1 LKLAD
6 ATKTHPKMTD
16 LSYPAEQVRLYD
28 HDRFITALFAP
39 QHVREH
45 LFALYAFNIE
55 IAKTGEVVSEPL
67 IGQMRLQWWR
77 DTLDRL
83 YAGQDV
89 AHGVARPLGAAIS
102 ACGLARAHFD
112 RLIDARESDLD
123 KIPPADFPALLFYA
137 DGTGAPLVSLALQ
150 LVSGGVST
158 PAEVD
163 AAHFTGSAWA
173 LTGLLRAVPFHAGQR
188 RLYLPADRLAAA
200 GVRTGRLFD
209 LKPEPGLTG
218 VVRDIADTASV
229 YLQNARIA
237 KRAMPLGMR
246 SPLLIAELARLYL
259 ADLKRCGW
267 DPFLLERKRPR
278 ALIAANL
285 GVRAMIGRY

>member
-1 LKLAD
+1 
-6 ATKTHPKMTD
+6 MTD

-28 HDRFITALFAP
+28 RDRFMTAIFAP
-39 QHVREH
+39 PQAREH

-83 YAGQDV
+83 YAGIDV

-112 RLIDARESDLD
+112 RLIDARETDLD
-123 KIPPADFPALLFYA
+123 KIPPADFLALLSYA
-137 DGTGAPLVSLALQ
+137 DATGAPLVALALQ
-150 LVSGGVST
+150 IVSGGVTTS
-158 PAEVD
+158 AEIE
-163 AAHFTGSAWA
+163 AAHFAGVAWA
-173 LTGLLRAVPFHAGQR
+173 LTGLLRAVPFHARQR
-188 RLYLPADRLAAA
+188 RVYLPADRLTAS

-218 VVRDIADTASV
+218 VMREIADTASA

-237 KRAMPLGMR
+237 KRTIPQGSR
-246 SPLLIAELARLYL
+246 SPLLITELARLYL
-259 ADLKRCGW
+259 TDLRRAGW

-285 GVRAMIGRY
+285 AIRAMIGRY